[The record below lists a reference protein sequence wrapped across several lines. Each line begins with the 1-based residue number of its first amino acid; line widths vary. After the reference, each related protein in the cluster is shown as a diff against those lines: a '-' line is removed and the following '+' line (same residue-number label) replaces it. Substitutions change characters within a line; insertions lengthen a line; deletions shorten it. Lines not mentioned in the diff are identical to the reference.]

1 MRVAVYGRGGRLIAL
16 ACTAILAG
24 TVVGCGSIPSGS
36 TFGGAAPSGHAGT
49 ANVAYAGSLQLLNNK
64 TIGPTFARATG
75 FSYEGRGGGSFGL
88 SNEIV
93 AGEIAPNV
101 FESVGAGPIQP
112 LMPKLTRWYV
122 QFASSPIVVAY
133 NPKTPYAS
141 ELAAIA
147 KGQKPLAALF
157 SLMEQPG
164 FLLGRTN
171 PQTDPQG
178 QAFYEMVE
186 LAQSQFH
193 LPAETVTKVLGSPDN
208 PSQVFAETTLESR
221 LQAGQLYAASAFL
234 SQAIQLHLP
243 YITLPAEMN
252 FGDPALASE
261 YAAASLDL
269 GSGHVVHGVPLVLDI
284 TTVGGQDAQAADSF
298 VAYTLSPAGRR
309 AMQAAG
315 YTLLQPTVFGSRSAV
330 PKGVLGDLHAS

>member
-1 MRVAVYGRGGRLIAL
+1 MDGRRRRGIAL
-16 ACTAILAG
+16 ACLGILALAL
-24 TVVGCGSIPSGS
+24 TACGRAGRPR
-36 TFGGAAPSGHAGT
+36 TTGAAAD
-49 ANVAYAGSLQLLNNK
+49 VAYAGSLQFLNEK
-64 TIGPTFARATG
+64 VIGPAFARATG
-75 FSYEGRGGGSFGL
+75 FAYQGRGGGSVGL
-88 SNEIV
+88 SHEIL
-93 AGEIAPNV
+93 AGEITPNV
-101 FESVGAGPIQP
+101 FESVGSGPIQP
-112 LMPKLTRWYV
+112 LLPRMTSWYV
-122 QFASSPIVVAY
+122 QFASSPLVVAY
-133 NPKTPYAS
+133 SPRSRFAS
-141 ELAAIA
+141 QLSAIA
-147 KGQKPLAALF
+147 RGQKPLADLF
-157 SLMEQPG
+157 TLMEQPG

-186 LAQSQFH
+186 LAQSELH
-193 LPAETVTKVLGSPDN
+193 LPATTVSRVLGPLDN